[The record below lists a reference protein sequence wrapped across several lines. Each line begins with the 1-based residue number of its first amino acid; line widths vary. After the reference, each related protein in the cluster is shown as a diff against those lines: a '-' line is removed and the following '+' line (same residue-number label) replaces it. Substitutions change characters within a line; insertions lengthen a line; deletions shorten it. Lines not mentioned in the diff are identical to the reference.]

1 MNLATGRTRNRATAV
16 VIRDGKVLLVNS
28 GRRPEFMMPGG
39 LIEPGESPESAAV
52 RELFEETGLTA
63 RRTEFL
69 FVVETSSHRH
79 RVSNRHHV
87 FLIEADGEVDIQS
100 SDGEI
105 ASWLWWDRE
114 EGVHMFGHV
123 GAILERL

>member
-1 MNLATGRTRNRATAV
+1 MNLAAGRTRNRATAV

-63 RRTEFL
+63 GRTEFL
-69 FVVETSSHRH
+69 FVVETP
-79 RVSNRHHV
+79 VNRHHV
-87 FLIEADGEVDIQS
+87 FLIEADGEVDVQS

-105 ASWLWWDRE
+105 NRWLWWDRE
-114 EGVHMFGHV
+114 EDVHMFRHV

>member
-1 MNLATGRTRNRATAV
+1 MNLTTGRTRNRATAV
-16 VIRDGKVLLVNS
+16 VFRDGKVLLVNS

-63 RRTEFL
+63 GRTEFL
-69 FVVETSSHRH
+69 FVVETP
-79 RVSNRHHV
+79 VNRHHV
-87 FLIEADGEVDIQS
+87 FLIEADGEVDVQS

-105 ASWLWWDRE
+105 DSWLWWDRE
-114 EGVHMFGHV
+114 EDVHMFGHV

>member
-1 MNLATGRTRNRATAV
+1 MNLAAERTRNRATAV

-63 RRTEFL
+63 GRTEFL
-69 FVVETSSHRH
+69 FVVETS
-79 RVSNRHHV
+79 VNRHHV
-87 FLIEADGEVDIQS
+87 FLIEADGEVDVQS

-105 ASWLWWDRE
+105 NRWLWWDRE
-114 EGVHMFGHV
+114 EDVHMFGHV

>member
-1 MNLATGRTRNRATAV
+1 MNLTTGRTRNRATAV
-16 VIRDGKVLLVNS
+16 VFRDDKVLLVNS

-63 RRTEFL
+63 GRAEFL
-69 FVVETSSHRH
+69 FVVETL
-79 RVSNRHHV
+79 VNRHHV
-87 FLIEADGEVDIQS
+87 FLIEADGEVDVQS

-105 ASWLWWDRE
+105 NSWLWWDRE
-114 EGVHMFGHV
+114 EDVHMFGHV